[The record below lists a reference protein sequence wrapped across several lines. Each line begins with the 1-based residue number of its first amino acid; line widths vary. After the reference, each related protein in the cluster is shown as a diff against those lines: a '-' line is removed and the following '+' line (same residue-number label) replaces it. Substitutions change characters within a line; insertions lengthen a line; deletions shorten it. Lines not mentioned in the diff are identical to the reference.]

1 MQVEVGSQL
10 SERSPPR
17 HDAGSSRSVVT
28 KEPVFKLSRVLI
40 DAFDVFEQPL
50 PACSAASAS
59 AMLQQPVE
67 GLRRLAQLNVE
78 VKQSQP
84 TGVGAGRGTWPRIW
98 HKNFLLLYSRTGS
111 STACSQVLH
120 SLPFLASTVHFQ
132 AVRSYYESCMRYLAL
147 SCRCAALRLAS

>member
-17 HDAGSSRSVVT
+17 HDAGSS
-28 KEPVFKLSRVLI
+28 
-40 DAFDVFEQPL
+40 
-50 PACSAASAS
+50 SAASAS

-84 TGVGAGRGTWPRIW
+84 TGVGAGALLCALL
-98 HKNFLLLYSRTGS
+98 HK
-111 STACSQVLH
+111 
-120 SLPFLASTVHFQ
+120 
-132 AVRSYYESCMRYLAL
+132 
-147 SCRCAALRLAS
+147 RLAGAYMPVVIGP

>member
-17 HDAGSSRSVVT
+17 HDAGSS
-28 KEPVFKLSRVLI
+28 
-40 DAFDVFEQPL
+40 
-50 PACSAASAS
+50 SAASAS

-84 TGVGAGRGTWPRIW
+84 TGVGAG
-98 HKNFLLLYSRTGS
+98 NDF
-111 STACSQVLH
+111 AN
-120 SLPFLASTVHFQ
+120 
-132 AVRSYYESCMRYLAL
+132 
-147 SCRCAALRLAS
+147 ALRRRRS